1 MNDLSPRPG
10 PMPFR
15 LLIDEALR
23 QARRHFRILYL
34 PVAVPV
40 AVSSTLVAV
49 TQALWFSRLT
59 ASPAAFGMTPGIYL
73 LALINLG
80 LLMVAFM
87 VLLTGAMDALTGQ
100 PIDMKKAWSFA
111 LRGRILGTLLL
122 CYVGAIASLFCC
134 CFPALFVVP
143 LLSFVP
149 PVMVAEDRSG
159 FDGISRSSE
168 LNLYLPPGGGFFDRP
183 LFKVLL
189 FLLVGLLIS
198 YAVGLLVALPF
209 QLPMWIDMFRKAAS
223 GEDTLQGMSRWIWL
237 QVPAQF
243 LNALVSTAIYLYIAF
258 GVSLLYFDTRGRKEG
273 SDLRSEIDSV
283 FGGPPPELPL

>member
-1 MNDLSPRPG
+1 MNDFPG

-23 QARRHFRILYL
+23 QARRHFRVLYL
-34 PVAVPV
+34 PVAIPV

-49 TQALWFSRLT
+49 AQALWFSRLT
-59 ASPAAFGMTPGIYL
+59 VSPAAFGMTPGIYL

-100 PIDMKKAWSFA
+100 PIDMRRAWSFA

-122 CYVGAIASLFCC
+122 CYLGAIASLFCC
-134 CFPALFVVP
+134 CLPALFVVP

-149 PVMVAEDRSG
+149 PVLVAEGRSG

-168 LNLYLPPGGGFFDRP
+168 LNLYLPHGGGFFDRP

-283 FGGPPPELPL
+283 FGGPPPELPLA